1 MTTRVM
7 MAKPEHKI
15 VFDDLIALCSK
26 HADKVTKLELLAV
39 AANMLGKLVALQ
51 DQRYVSSQ
59 KAMAVVIENM
69 QAGNGEAVA
78 SLHNAVPAD
87 SA

>member
-15 VFDDLIALCSK
+15 AFDDLIALCNK
-26 HADKVTKLELLAV
+26 HADKMTKLELLAV

-51 DQRYVSSQ
+51 DQRYVSSE
-59 KAMAVVIENM
+59 KAMAVVAENI
-69 QAGNGEAVA
+69 QAGNSEIIA
-78 SLHNAVPAD
+78 SLRDVIVAGTA
-87 SA
+87 